1 MMVGCYMV
9 MGNVEWVQDCLTV
22 FDESMVLMV
31 FGGLGMFNGGC
42 WRDIS
47 GVSGLEVLDD
57 CWWANV

>member
-42 WRDIS
+42 WRVIS
-47 GVSGLEVLDD
+47 GGR
-57 CWWANV
+57 WAGGVG

>member
-42 WRDIS
+42 LRDIS
-47 GVSGLEVLDD
+47 GGQ
-57 CWWANV
+57 WARGVG